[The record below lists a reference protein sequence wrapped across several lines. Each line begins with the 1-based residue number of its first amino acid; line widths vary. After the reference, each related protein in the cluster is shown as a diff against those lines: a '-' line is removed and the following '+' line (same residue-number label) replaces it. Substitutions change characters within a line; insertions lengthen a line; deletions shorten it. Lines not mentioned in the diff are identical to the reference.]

1 VAIFERIAERAI
13 AEAMREGKFDN
24 LPNAGQPL
32 DLEEY
37 FRAPEDMRAAYGVL
51 KSANIL
57 PEEVELLNEIGRL
70 DRAMAAETDPIER
83 QSLRRKLDLV
93 RLHLALRLE
102 QKRRG
107 RTQAGS

>member
-1 VAIFERIAERAI
+1 MFDRVAERAI

-37 FRAPEDMRAAYGVL
+37 FKAPEDMRAAYGVL

-70 DRAMAAETDPIER
+70 DRAMTAASDPGER
-83 QSLRRKLDLV
+83 TALRRKLEAL
-93 RLHLALRLE
+93 RIHLAIRLE
-102 QKRRG
+102 QKRRS
-107 RTQAGS
+107 RT

>member
-1 VAIFERIAERAI
+1 MFEKIAERAI

-24 LPNAGQPL
+24 LPNTGQPL

-37 FRAPEDMRAAYGVL
+37 FKAPEDMRAAYGVL

-70 DRAMAAETDPIER
+70 DRAMTAAADPTER
-83 QSLRRKLDLV
+83 AMLRRKLEAL
-93 RLHLALRLE
+93 RLHLAIRLE

-107 RTQAGS
+107 RT